1 MDLRDVRFVAVSKLK
16 PQLLSVIS
24 KVADAG
30 EEYVVT
36 KNGKP
41 AAIIMNYD
49 DWESYIETIEILSDK
64 KAMRQIRKSEEYF
77 RRGGKGYTVDEVFG
91 EKN

>member
-49 DWESYIETIEILSDK
+49 DWETFVEMMEIRADK
-64 KAMRQIRKSEEYF
+64 KLMRQIKLGEAYLQ
-77 RRGGKGYTVDEVFG
+77 RGGRGKSIEEVFG
-91 EKN
+91 EK

>member
-1 MDLRDVRFVAVSKLK
+1 MDLRGVRFVAVSKLK

-30 EEYVVT
+30 EEYIVT

-49 DWESYIETIEILSDK
+49 DWESYIETLEILSDK
-64 KAMRQIRKSEEYF
+64 KAMKQIRKSEEYF
-77 RRGGKGYTVDEVFG
+77 KKGGKGYTVEEVFG
-91 EKN
+91 PK

>member
-49 DWESYIETIEILSDK
+49 DWETFVEMMEIRADK
-64 KAMRQIRKSEEYF
+64 KLMKQIKQGEEYF
-77 RRGGKGYTVDEVFG
+77 RKGGRGYTIEEVFG
-91 EKN
+91 KK

>member
-49 DWESYIETIEILSDK
+49 DWETFVEMMEIRADK
-64 KAMRQIRKSEEYF
+64 KLMRQIKLGEAYLK
-77 RRGGKGYTVDEVFG
+77 RGGRGKSIEEVFG
-91 EKN
+91 EK